1 MSEISLIAAILKERC
16 PRCRKGKL
24 YKYPFYRI
32 SKFAKMN
39 DKCSCCGLRFEIEP
53 GFYFGAMYISYAFV
67 VALFVATSLFLK
79 VIFDPDLIYYLIT
92 LPVISVILMPI
103 IFRFSRTI
111 YLYLVGGI
119 KFDPN
124 RVIQHENC

>member
-1 MSEISLIAAILKERC
+1 
-16 PRCRKGKL
+16 
-24 YKYPFYRI
+24 
-32 SKFAKMN
+32 MN